1 MCLYVRIYDRSAP
14 VKSNKEKDV
23 KTINSNSS
31 FSDKFKVE
39 LQILKLS
46 EESEQQLYDS
56 LIHIYGNVN
65 IYSYLLDKYY
75 ICVP

>member
-1 MCLYVRIYDRSAP
+1 MFIYTYDRSTT

-23 KTINSNSS
+23 KSTNSSSS

-39 LQILKLS
+39 MQILKLS

-65 IYSYLLDKYY
+65 IYSYLLNERTF
-75 ICVP
+75 VLFLN

>member
-1 MCLYVRIYDRSAP
+1 MFICTYDRSVT

-23 KTINSNSS
+23 KSTNSSSS

-39 LQILKLS
+39 MQILKLS

-65 IYSYLLDKYY
+65 IYFLFIK
-75 ICVP
+75 